1 MHPMQNAGESLAEI
15 NALEAQAAQASQSG
29 RDADALK
36 LWARILEIDPVHA
49 RTLTAVGQH
58 AFQKGEF
65 QSARRAFQ
73 RVADAHGTTPQQW
86 VNLALA
92 CQKLEDEAA
101 EEQAIQ
107 RALTIDPTELV
118 ALILRANLQERQ
130 GKTYQAAQTY
140 GAITSVSPPVDRLH
154 PNLRPAVA
162 HALAFREKYDRE
174 FGIFID
180 NFLDPYYKSF
190 AGENL
195 KRFRGSVDMLV
206 GRARRYDSQSAIYHY
221 PNLAPTEFFDRAA
234 FPWLDPIEAATDE
247 IRDEFLAVLQTE
259 EGFTPYITY
268 PDDVPQN
275 QFAELNNSPRW
286 SALHLYKLG
295 KLVEENA
302 AKCPATMRA
311 LQHAPQPDQP
321 GRTPAA
327 MFSLLRP
334 KTRIPP
340 HNGVTNSRLVTHLPL
355 IIPEGCR
362 FRVGSDSRHWVPG
375 KAWVFDDTIEHEAW
389 NDSERMRVVL
399 IFDIWH
405 PDLTPPERAMITAM
419 MAGMNAFV
427 GESGTFEP

>member
-1 MHPMQNAGESLAEI
+1 MQNAGESLAEI

-340 HNGVTNSRLVTHLPL
+340 HNGVTNSRLVTHLAL

-362 FRVGSDSRHWVPG
+362 FRVGSDSRQWVPG

-389 NDSERMRVVL
+389 NDSDKLRVVL

-405 PDLTPPERAMITAM
+405 PHLTPPERALITALTE
-419 MAGMNAFV
+419 GVNAFTA
-427 GESGTFEP
+427 GGGLAEPKTS

>member
-140 GAITSVSPPVDRLH
+140 GAITSVSPPIDRLH

-180 NFLDPYYKSF
+180 DFLDPYYKSF

-206 GRARRYDSQSAIYHY
+206 GRTRRYDSQSAIYHY

-234 FPWLDPIEAATDE
+234 FPWLDPIEAATDD
-247 IRDEFLAVLQTE
+247 IRDEFLAALQTE

-321 GRTPAA
+321 GRTPSA

-340 HNGVTNSRLVTHLPL
+340 HNGVTNRELVTPL
-355 IIPEGCR
+355 CGGILVLGRNSENIAAGVR
-362 FRVGSDSRHWVPG
+362 PG
-375 KAWVFDDTIEHEAW
+375 
-389 NDSERMRVVL
+389 
-399 IFDIWH
+399 
-405 PDLTPPERAMITAM
+405 
-419 MAGMNAFV
+419 
-427 GESGTFEP
+427 

>member
-1 MHPMQNAGESLAEI
+1 MQNAGENLDEI

-29 RDADALK
+29 REAEALK
-36 LWARILEIDPVHA
+36 LWARILEIDPIHA

-65 QSARRAFQ
+65 QSARKAFQ
-73 RVADAHGTTPQQW
+73 RVADAHGTNPQQW
-86 VNLALA
+86 INLALA

-101 EEQAIQ
+101 EEQAIR
-107 RALTIDPTELV
+107 RALTVDPTELV
-118 ALILRANLQERQ
+118 ALVLRANLQERQ

-140 GAITSVSPPVDRLH
+140 GAVTSVAPPLERLH

-180 NFLDPYYKSF
+180 DFLDPHYKSF

-195 KRFRGSVDMLV
+195 QRFRGSVDILV
-206 GRARRYDSQSAIYHY
+206 GRARRYDSLSAVYHY
-221 PNLAPTEFFDRAA
+221 PNLAPIEFFDRAL

-259 EGFTPYITY
+259 EGFMPYITY

-334 KTRIPP
+334 RTRIPA

-362 FRVGSDSRHWVPG
+362 FRVGSDIRQWVPG

-389 NDSERMRVVL
+389 NDSDQTRI
-399 IFDIWH
+399 IFICDVWS
-405 PDLTPPERAMITAM
+405 PRLSREERAAIGQVIAATD
-419 MAGMNAFV
+419 AF
-427 GESGTFEP
+427 SGTQPSSSV